1 MTDKII
7 EYYEKGLMVRE
18 IAARLDLKYVYVY
31 NVLNKYVKQKGKK
44 V

>member
-7 EYYEKGLMVRE
+7 EYYEKGLTLRE

-31 NVLNKYVKQKGKK
+31 TILNRYIRQKGRK